1 LALPPHPNWL
11 EKANFL
17 CENEKMAEFYKEKE
31 EKIKPKLKEVLKES
45 DVRMIIDRKLREA
58 GWDIE
63 DKNQVS
69 TEELTKKG
77 RADYL
82 LKDRRGRPLAVI
94 EAKRF
99 LIDPEIGKQQALD
112 YAKDLGC
119 QFIFL
124 SNGEDIYFWDYNLRP
139 EQKVVTFFS
148 QRDLEKILIL
158 RKTRKP
164 LSLIPIPDAYFKG
177 GQKRFTRPYQKEA
190 MKVMDQAI
198 EAGKRKILIAMA
210 TGTGKTDLIALQIKR
225 MFQAGLIE
233 RVLFL
238 VDRIEL
244 GKQAQ
249 ETFNDILSEYPS
261 ELLFGGKRK
270 RESSII
276 ISTLPTL
283 YSQIQNFTS
292 GYFDLVIS
300 DEAHRSIYF
309 VYKAI
314 LNYFDAIKIGLTAT
328 PSRFIDRNTYKLF
341 DCWDEEKQEGIPTF
355 KYGIRRGIK
364 EGYLAGYDIVRI
376 DTKVSLEGI
385 TYEGEDYHPED
396 LERRINVPAR
406 NEQIAKAYREEEE
419 KIQPKKHR
427 KAIVFA
433 VTQNHAA
440 QLAYY
445 LNQVYPEFKGRYA
458 EVITCN
464 IPDVDRVIKRFK
476 QEEFPYVAVS
486 VGMLDCGFDAP
497 KVENILMVR
506 PTKSPILYQQMRG
519 RGSRLCP
526 EIGKTSFR
534 IYDFVGVTR
543 DFNDESFNPYSEIL
557 THRRG
562 IPWGT
567 EPEELTEEEKK
578 IPENIRRFFVQVP
591 EEAPENVDMI
601 VKREYVE
608 IGPKGERVD
617 IDDYQVQWERE
628 VQKLLE
634 VDSLIQ
640 KIKDGKELTD
650 EEIQKLAEKLNSP
663 EFYFNE
669 ANLRAAYHYPE
680 GTLSEFVKAALK
692 IYELPTEEQK
702 KEKKINNLFE
712 AWLIEN
718 NFSSKQAEILR
729 MVKNQYLANKEKPDI
744 SIFNQPLFNQFGGL
758 PAILRI
764 FGEKEIQNTLKELNT
779 KIFV

>member
-1 LALPPHPNWL
+1 
-11 EKANFL
+11 
-17 CENEKMAEFYKEKE
+17 MAKPIYKPEKE
-31 EKIKPKLKEVLKES
+31 EIKPELKGVLKES
-45 DVRMIIDRKLREA
+45 DVRMILDRKLREA

-63 DKNQVS
+63 NKNQVS
-69 TEELTKKG
+69 TEELSKRG

-82 LKDRRGRPLAVI
+82 LRDRRGRPLAVI

-124 SNGEDIYFWDYNLRP
+124 SNGDDIYFWDFNYRS
-139 EQKVVTFFS
+139 EQKVATFFS
-148 QRDLEKILIL
+148 QKDLEKLLIL
-158 RKTRKP
+158 RKSRKP
-164 LSLIPIPDAYFKG
+164 LSVIPIPDRVFVQGETKEI
-177 GQKRFTRPYQKEA
+177 RPYQREA
-190 MKVMDQAI
+190 IQAMDKAI
-198 EAGKRKILIAMA
+198 ESGKRKMLIVMA
-210 TGTGKTDLIALQIKR
+210 TGTGKTLNIAIQIKR
-225 MFQAGLIE
+225 MFEAGLIE

-249 ETFNDILSEYPS
+249 DTFNDYLKEYPS
-261 ELLFGGKRK
+261 ELLYGGRQKK
-270 RESSII
+270 ESSII
-276 ISTLPTL
+276 IGTLPTI
-283 YSQIQNFTS
+283 YSQLQNFTS

-300 DEAHRSIYF
+300 DEAHRSIYY
-309 VYKAI
+309 VYKAV
-314 LNYFDAIKIGLTAT
+314 LTYFDALKIGLTAT

-341 DCWDEEKQEGIPTF
+341 DCWDEKEQRGEPTF
-355 KYGIRRGIK
+355 VYGIRRGIK

-385 TYEGEDYHPED
+385 IYQGDDYLPED

-419 KIQPKKHR
+419 KRQPNKPR
-427 KAIVFA
+427 KALVFA

-440 QLAYY
+440 QIAYY
-445 LNQVYPEFKGRYA
+445 LNQVYPEFKGRYV
-458 EVITCN
+458 EVITSN
-464 IPDVDRVIKRFK
+464 VPDADRAIKRFK

-497 KVENILMVR
+497 KIENILMVR

-519 RGSRLCP
+519 RGSRLCSS
-526 EIGKTSFR
+526 IGKTSFR

-557 THRRG
+557 EARRG

-567 EPEELTEEEKK
+567 EPEELTEEERE
-578 IPENIRRFFVQVP
+578 IPENIRRIFVQVP
-591 EEAPENVDMI
+591 EEAPENVDLI

-608 IGPKGERVD
+608 IGPRGERVD
-617 IDDYQVQWERE
+617 IDDYQSQWERE
-628 VQKLLE
+628 IQKLSE
-634 VDSLIQ
+634 VDPLIQ
-640 KIKDGKELTD
+640 KIKDDKELTND
-650 EEIQKLAEKLNSP
+650 EIQKLAEKLNSS

-669 ANLRAAYHYPE
+669 ANLRSAYHYPE
-680 GTLSEFVKAALK
+680 GNLSEFVKAALK
-692 IYELPTEEQK
+692 IYELPTEEKMQ
-702 KEKKINNLFE
+702 ERKIDNLFE
-712 AWLIEN
+712 SWLIEN
-718 NFSSKQAEILR
+718 KIESHQAKILR
-729 MVKNQYLANKEKPDI
+729 MVKSQYLANKEKIDI

-758 PAILRI
+758 PAILRT
-764 FGEKEIQNTLKELNT
+764 FGEREIQNTLQELND
-779 KIFV
+779 KVFIK

>member
-1 LALPPHPNWL
+1 MPKPY
-11 EKANFL
+11 
-17 CENEKMAEFYKEKE
+17 YKPKE
-31 EKIKPKLKEVLKES
+31 EEIKPELRGVLKES
-45 DVRMIIDRKLREA
+45 DVRMILDRKLREA
-58 GWDIE
+58 GWDLE

-69 TEELTKKG
+69 TEELSKKG

-99 LIDPEIGKQQALD
+99 SIDPEIAKSQALT

-119 QFIFL
+119 KFIFL
-124 SNGEDIYFWDYNLRP
+124 SNGDDIYFWDYNYRP
-139 EQKVVTFFS
+139 EQKVITFFS
-148 QRDLEKILIL
+148 QKDLEKLLVL
-158 RKTRKP
+158 RKSRKP
-164 LSLIPIPDAYFKG
+164 LSVIPIPDKVFVQGETKEI
-177 GQKRFTRPYQKEA
+177 RPYQKEA
-190 MKVMDQAI
+190 IQAI
-198 EAGKRKILIAMA
+198 DRAIESGKRKMLVVMA
-210 TGTGKTDLIALQIKR
+210 TGTGKTLNIAIQIKR
-225 MFQAGLIE
+225 MFEAGLIE

-249 ETFNDILSEYPS
+249 DTFNDYLKEYPS
-261 ELLFGGKRK
+261 ELLYGGRQKK
-270 RESSII
+270 ESSII
-276 ISTLPTL
+276 IATLPTI
-283 YSQIQNFTS
+283 YSQLQNFTS

-300 DEAHRSIYF
+300 DEAHRSIYY
-309 VYKAI
+309 VYKAV
-314 LNYFDAIKIGLTAT
+314 LNYFDALKIGLTAT
-328 PSRFIDRNTYKLF
+328 PSRFIDRNTYRLF
-341 DCWDEEKQEGIPTF
+341 DCWDEKEQKGKPTF
-355 KYGIRRGIK
+355 VYGIKRGIE

-385 TYEGEDYHPED
+385 TYQGDDYLPED

-406 NEQIAKAYREEEE
+406 NEQIAKAYRQEEE
-419 KIQPKKHR
+419 KRQPRKQR

-433 VTQNHAA
+433 ITQNHAG

-445 LNQVYPEFKGRYA
+445 FNQVYPEFKGRYA
-458 EVITCN
+458 EVITSN
-464 IPDVDRVIKRFK
+464 VPDADRAIKRFK

-497 KVENILMVR
+497 KTENILMVR

-526 EIGKTSFR
+526 QIGKTSFR

-557 THRRG
+557 AVRKG

-567 EPEELTEEEKK
+567 EPEELSEEERKLPK
-578 IPENIRRFFVQVP
+578 NLKRFFVQIP
-591 EEAPENVDMI
+591 EEAPENVDLI

-608 IGPKGERVD
+608 IGPNGERVD
-617 IDDYQVQWERE
+617 VDDYQVQWERQIQALSE
-628 VQKLLE
+628 T
-634 VDSLIQ
+634 DPLIK
-640 KIKDGKELTD
+640 KIKEGEELTN
-650 EEIQKLAEKLNSP
+650 EEIQELSEKLNSP

-669 ANLRAAYHYPE
+669 ANLKAAYHYPE

-692 IYELPTEEQK
+692 ISELPTEEK
-702 KEKKINNLFE
+702 LKEKKINDLFE
-712 AWLIEN
+712 AWLIERK
-718 NFSSKQAEILR
+718 FESQQAKILR
-729 MVKNQYLANKEKPDI
+729 MVKSQYLVNKQKPDV

-764 FGEKEIQNTLKELNT
+764 FGEKGIQNKLKELNT
-779 KIFV
+779 KVFV

>member
-1 LALPPHPNWL
+1 MGKQFDKPRA
-11 EKANFL
+11 
-17 CENEKMAEFYKEKE
+17 
-31 EKIKPKLKEVLKES
+31 EKIIMRES
-45 DVRMIIDRKLREA
+45 DTRMIIDRKLREA

-99 LIDPEIGKQQALD
+99 LTDPEIGKRQALD

-119 QFIFL
+119 DFILL
-124 SNGEDIYFWDYNLRP
+124 SNGEDIYFWDYKNRP
-139 EQKVVTFFS
+139 EQKVATFFS
-148 QRDLEKILIL
+148 QKDLEKLSILQ
-158 RKTRKP
+158 KSRKP
-164 LSLIPIPDAYFKG
+164 LSVIPMPDQVFARGSIK
-177 GQKRFTRPYQKEA
+177 TLRPYQK
-190 MKVMDQAI
+190 KAI
-198 EAGKRKILIAMA
+198 QVIDKTIERGKRKMLLAMA
-210 TGTGKTDLIALQIKR
+210 TGTGKTLTIAVQIKR

-249 ETFNDILSEYPS
+249 ETFNDVLSEYPS
-261 ELLFGGKRK
+261 ELLYGGRRK

-276 ISTLPTL
+276 IGTLPTI
-283 YSQIQNFTS
+283 YSQLQNFTS
-292 GYFDLVIS
+292 GYFDVIIS
-300 DEAHRSIYF
+300 DEAHRSIYY
-309 VYKAI
+309 VYKAV
-314 LNYFDAIKIGLTAT
+314 LTYFDAIKIGLTAT

-341 DCWDEEKQEGIPTF
+341 DCWDEKKQEEKPTF
-355 KYGIRRGIK
+355 VYGIRKGIQK
-364 EGYLAGYDIVRI
+364 GYLAGYDIARI

-406 NEQIAKAYREEEE
+406 NEQIVKAYREEEE
-419 KIQPKKHR
+419 KHQSQRHR

-433 VTQNHAA
+433 ITQNHAA
-440 QLAYY
+440 QLTYY
-445 LNQVYPEFKGRYA
+445 FNQVYPEFKGRYA
-458 EVITCN
+458 EVITSN
-464 IPDVDRVIKRFK
+464 VPNADRAIKRFK
-476 QEEFPYVAVS
+476 REEFPYVAVS

-497 KVENILMVR
+497 KTENILMVR

-557 THRRG
+557 AHRRG

-601 VKREYVE
+601 VKREHVE
-608 IGPKGERVD
+608 IGPEGEKVD
-617 IDDYQVQWERE
+617 VDDYQSRWEMEIQR
-628 VQKLLE
+628 LLE
-634 VDSLIQ
+634 IDPLIQ
-640 KIKDGKELTD
+640 KIKEEKELTD
-650 EEIQKLAEKLNSP
+650 GEIQKLAEKLNSP

-680 GTLSEFVKAALK
+680 GILSEFVKDALK
-692 IYELPTEEQK
+692 LYELPTEEQLQ
-702 KEKKINNLFE
+702 ERKINNLFE
-712 AWLIEN
+712 AWLVER
-718 NFSSKQAEILR
+718 NFTSHQAKILR
-729 MVKNQYLANKEKPDI
+729 MIKNQYLVNKEKPGI

-758 PAILRI
+758 PAILKI
-764 FGEKEIQNTLKELNT
+764 FGEKEIQANLQELNN

>member
-1 LALPPHPNWL
+1 MSKTNYKPQ
-11 EKANFL
+11 
-17 CENEKMAEFYKEKE
+17 KEKVTAE
-31 EKIKPKLKEVLKES
+31 SLKGSVLRES
-45 DVRMIIDRKLREA
+45 DTRIIIDRKLREA

-69 TEELTKKG
+69 TEEPSKKG

-99 LIDPEIGKQQALD
+99 SVDPESGKRQALE
-112 YAKDLGC
+112 YAESFGAD
-119 QFIFL
+119 FIFL
-124 SNGEDIYFWDYNLRP
+124 SNGEDIYFWDYKNRP
-139 EQKVVTFFS
+139 EQKVMTFFS

-158 RKTRKP
+158 RKSRKP
-164 LSLIPIPDAYFKG
+164 LSVIPIPDKVFIQGEY
-177 GQKRFTRPYQKEA
+177 RDIRPYQKEA
-190 MKVMDQAI
+190 IQAMDRAI
-198 EAGKRKILIAMA
+198 ESGKRKMLVVMA
-210 TGTGKTDLIALQIKR
+210 TGTGKTLTIAIQIKR
-225 MFQAGLIE
+225 MFEAGLIE

-249 ETFNDILSEYPS
+249 NTFNDYLKEYPT
-261 ELLFGGKRK
+261 ELLYGGKQK
-270 RESSII
+270 KESSII
-276 ISTLPTL
+276 IGTLPTI
-283 YSQIQNFTS
+283 YSQLQNFTS

-300 DEAHRSIYF
+300 DEAHRSIYHI
-309 VYKAI
+309 YKSV
-314 LNYFDAIKIGLTAT
+314 LNHFDAIKIGLTAT
-328 PSRFIDRNTYKLF
+328 PSRYIDRNTYQLF
-341 DCWDEEKQEGIPTF
+341 DCWNEKEQTGEPTYV
-355 KYGIRRGIK
+355 YGLRQGIK

-385 TYEGEDYHPED
+385 RYEEEDYNPED
-396 LERRINVPAR
+396 LERVINVPAR
-406 NEQIAKAYREEEE
+406 NQQIVKAYKEEEE
-419 KIQPKKHR
+419 KRQPKKYR

-433 VTQNHAA
+433 VTQKHAA

-445 LNQVYPEFKGRYA
+445 FNQEYQEFKGRFA
-458 EVITCN
+458 EVITSN
-464 IPDVDRVIKRFK
+464 VPDADQAIKRFK
-476 QEEFPYVAVS
+476 QEELPYIAVS
-486 VGMLDCGFDAP
+486 VGMLDCGFDAS

-526 EIGKTSFR
+526 EIGKKSFR

-557 THRRG
+557 KHRYG

-567 EPEELTEEEKK
+567 EPEELTQEERE
-578 IPENIRRFFVQVP
+578 IHENIKKVFVQIP
-591 EEAPENVDMI
+591 EEAPENVDMV

-608 IGPKGERVD
+608 VGPEGEKIDV
-617 IDDYQVQWERE
+617 DDYQTIWERE
-628 VQKLLE
+628 IQAKAE
-634 VDSLIQ
+634 VEPLIK
-640 KIKDGKELTD
+640 KIKEGKELTN
-650 EEIQKLAEKLNSP
+650 EEIQELSEKLNSP

-669 ANLRAAYHYPE
+669 ANLKAAYHYPE

-692 IYELPTEEQK
+692 IYELPTEEKRQ
-702 KEKKINNLFE
+702 ENKINDLFE
-712 AWLIEN
+712 AWLIEKKFN
-718 NFSSKQAEILR
+718 SQQAKILR
-729 MVKNQYLANKEKPDI
+729 MIKGQYLANKEKIDI

-758 PAILRI
+758 SAILRI
-764 FGEKEIQNTLKELNT
+764 FGEKEIQNTLEELNN